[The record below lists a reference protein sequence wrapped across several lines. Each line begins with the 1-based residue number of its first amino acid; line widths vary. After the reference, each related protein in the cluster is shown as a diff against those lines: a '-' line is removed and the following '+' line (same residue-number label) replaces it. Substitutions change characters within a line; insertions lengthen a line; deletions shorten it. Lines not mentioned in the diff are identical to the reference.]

1 MEASPRKVVA
11 LLQSGDAITVTGEG
25 LRPVTS
31 GLSERAGPKIQI
43 RRGAV
48 VRVQPR

>member
-1 MEASPRKVVA
+1 VVA
-11 LLQSGDAITVTGEG
+11 VLQSGESITVTGDG

-31 GLSERAGPKIQI
+31 GLSDKAGPKIQI

-48 VRVQPR
+48 VRAMRNPRGTGR